1 MLLTVASTLYLAGH
15 VDEQFARRTNRSIP
29 AIDYNINEFSRPMR
43 KATRETVKIY
53 SHINPFLGGPRV
65 IKNTNGAGDGA
76 LAAVLHDLSARKYH
90 QAKVPNSPKNLC
102 NSLLYSS
109 MSQLA
114 KYANRVSFE
123 VLAQNSPRLMRGLPE
138 KEDSLRKP
146 TGTLEGESV
155 TSYFRQ
161 IPD

>member
-1 MLLTVASTLYLAGH
+1 
-15 VDEQFARRTNRSIP
+15 VDEQFARRTTYELHTKSI
-29 AIDYNINEFSRPMR
+29 ADYNLYEFSRPMR
-43 KATRETVKIY
+43 KSDCVKPIKIY
-53 SHINPFLGGPRV
+53 SHINPFLGGPRI

-90 QAKVPNSPKNLC
+90 RAKVPNSPRNLY

-138 KEDSLRKP
+138 KEDSLQ
-146 TGTLEGESV
+146 EAYWEA
-155 TSYFRQ
+155 
-161 IPD
+161 